1 MTLSWSPCAPNTGTP
16 AGHSAAVGTPASNGV
31 EYSLTPRG
39 RPVAERLIELF
50 AHIEDQIPDVVDT
63 RREFDK
69 RARQS

>member
-1 MTLSWSPCAPNTGTP
+1 MVTLRNEYRHTGRAFGRGGHPC
-16 AGHSAAVGTPASNGV
+16 VDRCRV
-31 EYSLTPRG
+31 SLTPRG

-63 RREFDK
+63 RREFGK